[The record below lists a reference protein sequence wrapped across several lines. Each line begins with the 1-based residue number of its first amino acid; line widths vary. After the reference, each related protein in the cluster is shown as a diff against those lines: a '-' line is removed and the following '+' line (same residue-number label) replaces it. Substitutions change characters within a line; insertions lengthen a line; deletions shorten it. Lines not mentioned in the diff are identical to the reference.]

1 MDGDRLRR
9 RLKLR
14 DLDTLMTVVN
24 AGGMRKAA
32 EQLHMSQPAV
42 SKAIADLENALG
54 VRLLDRSRH
63 GVEPTVF
70 GQALLKRGTVIFDEL
85 LRGAAEIEFLSDP
98 EGGELSIG
106 CVETI
111 TAGLAAAIID
121 EMSHRH
127 PRLIFSVASGDAPVL
142 QTHFLRER
150 ICELVI
156 ARPFAAA
163 PDPDMQGESLFHEQ
177 MRIVVSNRSE
187 WARTRRRV
195 TLVDLV
201 DAPWILSPNEVAPH
215 SPIVEAFRA
224 IGADP
229 PSARTLTGSLNLRR
243 TLLRTGR
250 FVTVMP
256 HSLLRFGPDQEW
268 IKVLPIDL
276 PTWTVP
282 TMLITLRNRTLSP
295 VAERFAEHAR
305 MLARSLS
312 AG

>member
-32 EQLHMSQPAV
+32 AQLHVSQPAV
-42 SKAIADLENALG
+42 SKAIADLESALG
-54 VRLLDRSRH
+54 VRLVDRGRH

-70 GQALLKRGTVIFDEL
+70 GQALLKRGAAIFDEL
-85 LRGAAEIEFLSDP
+85 LRGAAEIEFLADP
-98 EGGELSIG
+98 EAGELSIG

-111 TAGLAAAIID
+111 TAGLAAAIVE
-121 EMSHRH
+121 EMSQQY

-142 QTHFLRER
+142 QAHFLRER
-150 ICELVI
+150 LCELVI

-163 PDPDMQGESLFHEQ
+163 PDPDMNGEPLFHEHL
-177 MRIVVSNRSE
+177 RIVVSNRSE
-187 WARTRRRV
+187 WARKRRRPA
-195 TLVDLV
+195 LADLV
-201 DAPWILSPNEVAPH
+201 DAPWILSPNEVGPH

-229 PSARTLTGSLNLRR
+229 PTASVLTGSLNLRR

-276 PTWTVP
+276 PTWAVP

-305 MLARSLS
+305 VLARSLA